1 MAANQII
8 DLAKLYHSTFG
19 NKPFQVPALSNDNRS
34 QEGQLFQIA
43 TKSQSLQFTDK
54 GSLLSEKLQGIDIML
69 PVRFYDGSQLL
80 MHLPYTVV
88 KINGKKT
95 IIETPLGER
104 RGTVKEQFNI
114 DDYSISV
121 KGFLIDQ
128 DRNFPEAQLEQLRTL
143 YETANAITLDN
154 ALTNI
159 FLTDP
164 ALKEDEQRR
173 VVIYDFDVAEVQ
185 GGRIYVRPFSMML
198 KSDSIFT
205 LELEE
210 ES

>member
-1 MAANQII
+1 MTNQII
-8 DLAKLYHSTFG
+8 DLAKLYEKTFG
-19 NKPFQVPALSNDNRS
+19 NKPYQVPALSNEKSEPSDLFNI
-34 QEGQLFQIA
+34 GQKAQ
-43 TKSQSLQFTDK
+43 QLQFTAK
-54 GSLLSEKLQGIDIML
+54 GSLIKEQLQGIEIML
-69 PVRFYDGSQLL
+69 PVRFYDGSKLL
-80 MHLPYTVV
+80 MHLPFTVV

-121 KGFLIDQ
+121 KGFLIDE
-128 DRNFPEAQLEQLRTL
+128 DRNFPETQLEQLRSL
-143 YETANAITLDN
+143 YETSNAITLDN

-164 ALKEDEQRR
+164 ELKEDEQRR

-185 GGRIYVRPFSMML
+185 GGRIYVRPFSLTL